1 MKERLDVLVC
11 NNNLADSR
19 EKAKRIIM
27 AGIVY
32 VDGNKVDKVGTKIDV
47 DSKIEVRGKDIP
59 YVSRGGLKLEKALE
73 VFDVDVSDKVCLDVG
88 ASSGGF
94 SDCLLQ
100 NGAKR
105 VYSVDVGYG
114 QLDYKLRNDDRIVC
128 LERTNFRNMEFEK
141 VGEKV
146 DVAVM
151 DVSFI
156 SVLKLADNLLNFF
169 KDDFTYIC
177 LIKPQFEVGKKDV
190 GNGVIHDK
198 SLHEKVIINT
208 INELNNRGIYINGLD
223 YSPIKGPKGNIEFIA
238 YFSKYKIEF
247 DIEKKAKECVN
258 KAHKNLE
265 VK

>member
-32 VDGNKVDKVGTKIDV
+32 VDGNKVDKAGTKIDV

-59 YVSRGGLKLEKALE
+59 YVSRGGLKLEKALK
-73 VFDVDVSDKVCLDVG
+73 VFDINVDDKICLDVG

-100 NGAKR
+100 NGAKK

-114 QLDYKLRNDDRIVC
+114 QLDYKLRNDERIVC

-146 DVAVM
+146 DIAVM

-156 SVLKLADNLLNFF
+156 SVLKLVDNLFNFL

-198 SLHEKVIINT
+198 LLHEKVIIN
-208 INELNNRGIYINGLD
+208 ISEELNKKGIYINGLD

-238 YFSKYKIEF
+238 YFGKNETKF

-258 KAHKNLE
+258 DAHKNLE